1 MYNINELSSM
11 NEAELKDLAKSM
23 GLKKVDNADKDDLV
37 YQIIDQQAIEA
48 SKNAPEQPK
57 RRRGRAKK
65 DATDTRQ
72 PKRQLLN
79 HQQSASVDAHARMSS
94 KLHSK
99 SNFLV

>member
-48 SKNAPEQPK
+48 SKNAP
-57 RRRGRAKK
+57 GRM
-65 DATDTRQ
+65 DII
-72 PKRQLLN
+72 
-79 HQQSASVDAHARMSS
+79 
-94 KLHSK
+94 
-99 SNFLV
+99 

>member
-65 DATDTRQ
+65 DATDTASATVQ
-72 PKRQLLN
+72 DEPKEKKRITK
-79 HQQSASVDAHARMSS
+79 RRI
-94 KLHSK
+94 
-99 SNFLV
+99 